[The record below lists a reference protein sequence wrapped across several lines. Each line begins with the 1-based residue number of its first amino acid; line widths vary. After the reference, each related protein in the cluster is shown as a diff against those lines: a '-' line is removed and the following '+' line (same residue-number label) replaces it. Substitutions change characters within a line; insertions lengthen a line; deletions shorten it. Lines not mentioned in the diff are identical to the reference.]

1 MMKLSVRDIQ
11 NTVKQPNVY
20 VVWISEVEKKKNKVE
35 ALFEDIIVIIN
46 LFIYPGR

>member
-35 ALFEDIIVIIN
+35 ALFEDTVVIIN